1 MSNEEI
7 QKIILAVSKEL
18 EINYDKNK
26 IEKYGLA
33 SRTLIPFATLRSTS
47 RVARSEGTDED
58 RDIMICYD
66 KNGWFIYD
74 ITVRAGAGVSEVLN
88 ESIIKISEE
97 EVAKKYQELN
107 LFEKMNFINMSY
119 EILRI
124 SENKSYL
131 F

>member
-1 MSNEEI
+1 
-7 QKIILAVSKEL
+7 
-18 EINYDKNK
+18 
-26 IEKYGLA
+26 
-33 SRTLIPFATLRSTS
+33 
-47 RVARSEGTDED
+47 
-58 RDIMICYD
+58 MICYD

-97 EVAKKYQELN
+97 EVTKKYQELN